1 MRYFSRIMILFSIF
15 LFLVPLVAN
24 AKDNGY
30 LAGNI
35 KSVSGNPLRNAIV
48 KIFREMQQREIVSIM
63 RSDNRGSFKSAHLT
77 PGTYFLEVSRQGYQP
92 LTTTKFAIDPG
103 QTTSLNIILQD
114 ILDLISKEDDPRNWD
129 LKTVLRSTSDR
140 RLIFRDVP
148 GENASI
154 SESGVSPFYRSGAMN
169 IASSTSSGGEG
180 CLLRPQTSHNGVSSN
195 FAFAEPTSQH
205 SRMILSGQVDFGNG
219 AFWRVRDTF
228 NYRPDNS
235 HDYKVSVGYGRMNQ
249 GYLGA
254 DSISSEILSQDSD
267 LRESGVQTLAFGL
280 EGNTKLLDLLAIK
293 YGFDYSR
300 LHYGYSK
307 SFFYP
312 SIQILLTPSKSWN
325 IQTSFTSQRVS
336 DIDTIVLPDGE
347 LLNLSEPTILTMIG
361 NQVSMSQIR
370 HSEIA
375 AQRTIGPETAVEV
388 AVFQDNTRGPG
399 LPVMITTIT
408 PLESKSNVVQMNE
421 NSFKQ
426 RGARLGIKHRITER
440 LSGSVAYVYGDTT
453 SISSLEEL
461 LSSEFLNSNLAD
473 YMQQRYQHSITG
485 QIDAIIPVTKTS
497 FLATTRWYSGNSLTP
512 VDWFSDRMD
521 MGTKSVNF
529 EIRQSVP
536 LPYFIGTTGQW
547 DVWADMRNVFN
558 QGREVLPAIDGEVV
572 VNRNPRSLR
581 FGLSLNFR

>member
-1 MRYFSRIMILFSIF
+1 
-15 LFLVPLVAN
+15 
-24 AKDNGY
+24 
-30 LAGNI
+30 
-35 KSVSGNPLRNAIV
+35 
-48 KIFREMQQREIVSIM
+48 
-63 RSDNRGSFKSAHLT
+63 
-77 PGTYFLEVSRQGYQP
+77 
-92 LTTTKFAIDPG
+92 
-103 QTTSLNIILQD
+103 
-114 ILDLISKEDDPRNWD
+114 
-129 LKTVLRSTSDR
+129 
-140 RLIFRDVP
+140 
-148 GENASI
+148 
-154 SESGVSPFYRSGAMN
+154 
-169 IASSTSSGGEG
+169 
-180 CLLRPQTSHNGVSSN
+180 
-195 FAFAEPTSQH
+195 
-205 SRMILSGQVDFGNG
+205 MILSGQVDFGNG

-254 DSISSEILSQDSD
+254 GSISSEILSQDPD

-280 EGNTKLLDLLAIK
+280 EGTTKLLDLLAVK

-307 SFFYP
+307 SLFYP
-312 SIQILLTPSKSWN
+312 SIQILLTPSKGWN
-325 IQTSFTSQRVS
+325 IQTSFTSQRMS

-347 LLNLSEPTILTMIG
+347 MLNLSEPTIMTMIG

-375 AQRTIGPETAVEV
+375 AQRTIGPETTVEI
-388 AVFQDNTRGPG
+388 AVFQDKTQGSG
-399 LPVMITTIT
+399 LPLMITTIT

-421 NSFKQ
+421 NNFKQ
-426 RGARLGIKHRITER
+426 RGARLGVKHRITER
-440 LSGSVAYVYGDTT
+440 LNGSVAYVYGDTA
-453 SISSLEEL
+453 SIANLEEL
-461 LSSEFLNSNLAD
+461 LSSELLNSNLAD

-497 FLATTRWYSGNSLTP
+497 FLASTRWYSGNPLTP
-512 VDWFSDRMD
+512 VDWFSDRME

-529 EIRQSVP
+529 EIRQSFP

-558 QGREVLPAIDGEVV
+558 QGKEVLPASDGEVV